1 MCEEIERQWRRVWRL
16 STQPSEVKARVLS
29 EMRKILDLAVYR
41 KAITPYLRIMKKMPP
56 PIEGGLLIVS
66 GRGMNLVWAQVWTV
80 LTLCGREK
88 NLKPYVLT
96 TRGQKHL
103 NRYFR
108 LLSIQP
114 VYLEDLRGNRV
125 RELPPSFVDQMNSAK
140 DLDDFRMLV
149 LDNIPLGEI
158 ALSTYFRH
166 RLSGLVDTHRDD
178 VRCEIR
184 RWIYIVWEAACVS
197 GQIFRDLDI
206 KVAFFSEVF
215 LEEYG
220 GIYYAALNAK
230 IRVLGFTGTVRDDAF
245 VIQARTWATDRL
257 HQGSLAPSTW
267 EEIRA
272 SEDTDQVKVELMR
285 NFDERY
291 LGRWHRAKRNHPD
304 AQLVEPKRARSLL
317 GIPDGR
323 KVVVVFSHILY
334 DTLFFFGKD
343 LFDNYA
349 LWLIETVREAVA
361 NESVEWFIKVHP
373 SNLWR
378 GEINPDLSLRSE
390 EEFLIWEHIGAL
402 PPHVHLVHA
411 DSEFS
416 PLTWMRLADFGVTVR
431 GTAGLEMAALGRTVV
446 TAGTG
451 RYEGNGFTLDSE
463 SIAAYREKL
472 RALPD
477 VAEISY
483 DQVELAQR
491 YAHGVFI
498 LKPFT
503 IFSLEPRLRQGAKV
517 VISSDDLIYVPKHPM
532 GQDLPADLREIS
544 GFLLDTSRVDLL
556 SPERSAQSSSNDLT

>member
-1 MCEEIERQWRRVWRL
+1 MCEKMERLWRGVWSL
-16 STQPSEVKARVLS
+16 STQPLEVRARVFS
-29 EMRKILDLAVYR
+29 EIGKIFDLAVYR
-41 KAITPYLRIMKKMPP
+41 KAITPYLRLMKNMPP
-56 PIEGGLLIVS
+56 PIEGGLLVVS

-88 NLKPYVLT
+88 KLKPYVLT

-108 LLSIQP
+108 LLSIRP
-114 VYLEDLRGNRV
+114 VYLEDLGGTRIP
-125 RELPPSFVDQMNSAK
+125 EFPPSFVNQMNSAK
-140 DLDDFRMLV
+140 NPDDFRALV
-149 LDNIPLGEI
+149 LNDIPLGEI

-184 RWIYIVWEAACVS
+184 RWISVVWEAACVS
-197 GQIFRDLDI
+197 DQIFRDLDI

-230 IRVLGFTGTVRDDAF
+230 IRVLRFTGTVRDDAF
-245 VIQARTWATDRL
+245 VIQARSWATDRL
-257 HQGSLAPSTW
+257 HQGSIAPSTW
-267 EEIRA
+267 QEIRA
-272 SEDTDQVKVELMR
+272 SEDIDQVKVELMR
-285 NFDERY
+285 NFDQRY
-291 LGRWHRAKRNHPD
+291 FGLWHRAKRNHPD
-304 AQLVEPKRARSLL
+304 AHLVEPKLARRLL

-361 NESVEWFIKVHP
+361 NEGVEWFIKVHP

-378 GEINPDLSLRSE
+378 GEIDPDLSLRYE

-498 LKPFT
+498 LKSFT